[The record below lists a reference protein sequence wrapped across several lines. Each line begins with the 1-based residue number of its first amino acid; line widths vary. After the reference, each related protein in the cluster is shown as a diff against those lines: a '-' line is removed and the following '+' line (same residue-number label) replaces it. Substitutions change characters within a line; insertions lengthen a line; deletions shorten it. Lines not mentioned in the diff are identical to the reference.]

1 MSSTEKKKRLEEAFL
16 ALYERDADTLFR
28 HCYLR
33 LSSRER
39 AREIAQ
45 EAFCKVWT
53 MIVEEKP
60 IMHLRGLVYRVAK
73 NLVIDEF
80 RKKKEVSLEAM
91 QDEGFDVSDEHA
103 VEKMEHAVE
112 VKEVFTVL
120 EKLEEEYRIVLIMR
134 HVDGF
139 RPKEIAEILEISP
152 DLVSVRLHRGMKMLR
167 ELLHHA

>member
-73 NLVIDEF
+73 NLVVDEF

-103 VEKMEHAVE
+103 VEKMEHA
-112 VKEVFTVL
+112 
-120 EKLEEEYRIVLIMR
+120 
-134 HVDGF
+134 
-139 RPKEIAEILEISP
+139 EILEISP